1 MPGLP
6 WAKTR
11 LSWHWLLCKV
21 GQKNPGILLI
31 DFCQDSHFFA
41 LHTLSVGPV
50 VGLIFRYLPVLQNR
64 QLPLLLLVRHIWFH
78 IWNPW
83 SQKLERV
90 YKTLYS
96 IYYAHGCGVQ
106 HGRLVLGRLTLLGCH
121 EQIPGVILVHS
132 TPPPPYLAVGEVD
145 QLFPEDIWLL
155 HPLASSFCQDGLSA
169 NLLARHLILIL
180 WSSQSLFEIKLH

>member
-64 QLPLLLLVRHIWFH
+64 QLPLLLLVRRTWFL

-96 IYYAHGCGVQ
+96 MVVVYSI
-106 HGRLVLGRLTLLGCH
+106 GRLVLGRLTLLGCH

-155 HPLASSFCQDGLSA
+155 YPVASSFCQDGLSA
-169 NLLARHLILIL
+169 NLLARHLILC
-180 WSSQSLFEIKLH
+180 SSQFSFWEKIAQAL